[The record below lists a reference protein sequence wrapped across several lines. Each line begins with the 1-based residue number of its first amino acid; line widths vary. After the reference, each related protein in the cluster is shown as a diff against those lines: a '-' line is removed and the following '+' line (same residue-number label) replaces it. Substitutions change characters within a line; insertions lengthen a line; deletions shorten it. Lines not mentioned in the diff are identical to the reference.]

1 MKYIIK
7 EKTRIFK
14 EFFRVD
20 RVDLDTE
27 TYKDGSMMPIRRY
40 HLQRPEVVAL
50 VLENVEAGTIVMVKQ
65 FRYSSLK
72 KSTSNGWTTEI
83 VGGLID
89 PGEEPLDCAI
99 RETLEE
105 TGYAVTNPEYLTS
118 TFASVGISDELIYLY
133 SGQVKNADKVAE
145 GGGLAHE
152 NEDIL
157 VVEIPFADVLEQIVS
172 GEINDSKTILAVQW
186 LALKK
191 ASVKGF

>member
-1 MKYIIK
+1 MKYVIK

-20 RVDLDTE
+20 RVDLETE

-40 HLQRPEVVAL
+40 HLERPEVVAL

-72 KSTSNGWTTEI
+72 KSDSNGWTTEI

-89 PGEEPLDCAI
+89 PGEEPLECAI

-105 TGYAVTNPEYLTS
+105 TGYQVASPEYLTS
-118 TFASVGISDELIYLY
+118 TFASVGVSDELIYLY
-133 SGQVKNADKVAE
+133 YGQVKNTDKVSG

-157 VVEIPFADVLEQIVS
+157 VLEIPFGEALEQVVS
-172 GEINDSKTILAVQW
+172 GKITDSKTILALQW

-191 ASVKGF
+191 AKVAGF